1 MNARQS
7 ARSSETA
14 HTKCSQIT
22 LSGKLC
28 RPMGYEETDHV
39 DTEPSEL
46 RGFIERSMKLLFSER
61 KEHKSQVGSTKQ
73 EPSIRVT
80 KVSHS
85 TISPPPQT

>member
-1 MNARQS
+1 MNARHS
-7 ARSSETA
+7 ARSSATA
-14 HTKCSQIT
+14 HTRCSQVT

-28 RPMGYEETDHV
+28 RPMGYEETDNVH
-39 DTEPSEL
+39 TEHSEL
-46 RGFIERSMKLLFSER
+46 SGVSTKGLKLLFSQR